1 MIFVYHFCISFLYI
15 IDEVFYL
22 FKITMAPIKMQPL
35 SSLLKNRKGFFI
47 SVYATLFLQLF
58 ITFAIVYFFRLHP
71 KLSNISKQSFIFYLL
86 LSLCLMLILVLV
98 PLPIWL
104 KFFIFTFFAMVI
116 GAMLHNATWMVPA
129 DLITQA
135 LAGTMSIFVSLSIV
149 GIILAMM
156 GIDLGWM
163 GLILLGS
170 LIGLLIASIL
180 LMVFDKN
187 KTNTIHKVLLVIG
200 LILFSI
206 YVIYDTNIIM
216 QRNYKGDF
224 ITASIDFYLDIINI
238 FIRMLILDG
247 AQ

>member
-1 MIFVYHFCISFLYI
+1 
-15 IDEVFYL
+15 
-22 FKITMAPIKMQPL
+22 MARVIKMQPL

-47 SVYATLFLQLF
+47 AVYATLLLQVF

-71 KLSNISKQSFIFYLL
+71 QLSNISKQSFIFYLL
-86 LSLCLMLILVLV
+86 LSLALMLMLIL
-98 PLPIWL
+98 LPMPTWL
-104 KFFIFTFFAMVI
+104 KLCVFTFFAMVI
-116 GAMLHNATWMVPA
+116 GAMLHNSTWMVPA
-129 DLITQA
+129 DFITQS
-135 LAGTMSIFVSLSIV
+135 LAGTMSIFVILSIV
-149 GIILAMM
+149 GLILAMM

-170 LIGLLIASIL
+170 LIGLLVATIL

-187 KTNTIHKVLLVIG
+187 RTGTIHKVLLVLG

-216 QRNYKGDF
+216 QRDYKGSF
-224 ITASIDFYLDIINI
+224 VTAALDFYLDIINI

-247 AQ
+247 AT